1 MCWSWTVCSWSP
13 ATAWG
18 FNSSAF
24 LKRDP
29 GCLATTTC
37 LRRPQDQVKFR
48 MVVCLAVGIHN
59 SNVRVLAMPLQ
70 LEPWAH
76 VPPQH
81 EDSAGVSTLE
91 TRVYKERGGSKLCV
105 STHTDRLTCVG
116 ICMKGRTT
124 LWSVEIHRRMKQWLV
139 HCYQE
144 KLMPCLLILGWTRPW
159 MHSGGRADVQE
170 DRTIGALSEHKHL
183 RAHERVGYA
192 LTRETDGSSP
202 FKYSPLHPQRSLCLP
217 TGHAY
222 QNEPSAFPVAKK
234 DGFTFIF
241 PHEFQREP
249 GEKEVWGGNILT
261 ACNNEKMTEAT
272 DRGTNKSP
280 CFPCTMIDKREWMKD
295 QAASRLHAEQTVHS
309 LFPLGPQSLTGMQ
322 AVATPLPCFSWVP
335 S

>member
-116 ICMKGRTT
+116 ICMKGRT
-124 LWSVEIHRRMKQWLV
+124 LV
-139 HCYQE
+139 VSGDSQE
-144 KLMPCLLILGWTRPW
+144 NETM
-159 MHSGGRADVQE
+159 
-170 DRTIGALSEHKHL
+170 IGALLSRE
-183 RAHERVGYA
+183 VDA
-192 LTRETDGSSP
+192 LP
-202 FKYSPLHPQRSLCLP
+202 FN
-217 TGHAY
+217 TGLN
-222 QNEPSAFPVAKK
+222 QTMDAFRWQS
-234 DGFTFIF
+234 G
-241 PHEFQREP
+241 
-249 GEKEVWGGNILT
+249 
-261 ACNNEKMTEAT
+261 C
-272 DRGTNKSP
+272 
-280 CFPCTMIDKREWMKD
+280 
-295 QAASRLHAEQTVHS
+295 SRRQDYRCSFRT
-309 LFPLGPQSLTGMQ
+309 
-322 AVATPLPCFSWVP
+322 
-335 S
+335 